1 MVIGDDLSFVIKH
14 CMLKV
19 ESEEEKVL
27 SKTLEK
33 RIVTKSEGE
42 LTGAMKLIKELP
54 KGVDT
59 IVADSLYF
67 NAPFIKEV
75 KRNGKHAVIRLQDK
89 TRNIYDE
96 ISHEAQY
103 KSCKD
108 SFVCKDNLKTTTVSY
123 WVKDT
128 VIADSNLLKHDPEK
142 YTEMRIYKFIEVIES
157 HVKGE

>member
-1 MVIGDDLSFVIKH
+1 
-14 CMLKV
+14 
-19 ESEEEKVL
+19 
-27 SKTLEK
+27 
-33 RIVTKSEGE
+33 
-42 LTGAMKLIKELP
+42 MKLIKELP

-157 HVKGE
+157 HVKGEEKFIFREIYVGTKIGRASCRERV